1 MAPLVPA
8 CGRAASSWVSLLA
21 ALLGATFSQPVH
33 LSARF
38 LICWHRAA
46 LIAAVSQHSWAQP
59 PLAGV
64 DTLPAELE
72 GQLESELLTAPF
84 FIEAAI
90 ILPAHKAL
98 LLADT
103 GE

>member
-1 MAPLVPA
+1 M
-8 CGRAASSWVSLLA
+8 
-21 ALLGATFSQPVH
+21 
-33 LSARF
+33 
-38 LICWHRAA
+38 
-46 LIAAVSQHSWAQP
+46 
-59 PLAGV
+59 
-64 DTLPAELE
+64 PAELE

-103 GE
+103 GL